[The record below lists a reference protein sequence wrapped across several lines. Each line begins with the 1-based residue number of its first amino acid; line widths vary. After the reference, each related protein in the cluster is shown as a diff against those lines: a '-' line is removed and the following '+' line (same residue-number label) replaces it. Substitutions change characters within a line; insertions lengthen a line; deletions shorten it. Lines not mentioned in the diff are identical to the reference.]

1 MSEILLNKRI
11 LILIPLLFLGAISY
25 TSTDIRTV
33 ERIID
38 GDTIVLVGGER
49 IRYIGID
56 TPEMRPEEPYAK
68 EATELNAILVD
79 GREVRLEYDKER
91 TDRYGRTL
99 AYVYVK
105 VWDVEVF
112 VNEYLVQL
120 GYAKVATYP
129 PNVKYRDRFIAAE
142 KEAREKKLGIWG
154 K

>member
-1 MSEILLNKRI
+1 MNKRI

-25 TSTDIRTV
+25 TSTDIRQV

-38 GDTIVLVGGER
+38 GDTIVLVGGEK

-56 TPEMRPEEPYAK
+56 TPEMSSNQPFAK

-91 TDRYGRTL
+91 TDPFGRTL

-112 VNEYLVQL
+112 VNEYLVRV
-120 GYAKVATYP
+120 GYAEVATYP
-129 PNVKYRDRFIAAE
+129 PNVRYRGRFIAAE
-142 KEAREKKLGIWG
+142 WRAKDQKLGVWG